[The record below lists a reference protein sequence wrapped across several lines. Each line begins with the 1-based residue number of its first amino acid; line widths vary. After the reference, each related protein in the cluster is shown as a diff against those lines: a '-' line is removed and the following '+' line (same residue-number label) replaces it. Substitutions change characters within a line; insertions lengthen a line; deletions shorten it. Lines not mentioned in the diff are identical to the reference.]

1 VRRQPAP
8 VQVMAE
14 VCFNSKPNY
23 GMDILRGPCRR
34 CPMAAVHP
42 RLSPQPSTDPD
53 QGGEAN
59 RFRPGTGPDGP
70 LRAKTFPLTF
80 LRRRSLNLLRGL
92 NVRVMDGACLEFAG
106 KASAQP
112 STMSEAEELSL
123 IRRAQEGDRSAFDAL
138 IRLYD
143 KNVLHL
149 ALQIVGS
156 PEEARDLYQEA
167 FLKVYRSIHNFRLE
181 AKFSTW
187 LYRVVMNV
195 CLDHLRRQKTRK
207 EVSPPQPEEGEPEFL
222 QTVADE
228 RPTLDPERAVHS
240 KEISQRIQA
249 AIERLNPRERMV
261 FELKHYQ
268 GLKLRAIGEICH
280 TSEQTA
286 KNCLF
291 RATQKLRTELNDL
304 A

>member
-1 VRRQPAP
+1 
-8 VQVMAE
+8 M
-14 VCFNSKPNY
+14 
-23 GMDILRGPCRR
+23 
-34 CPMAAVHP
+34 
-42 RLSPQPSTDPD
+42 
-53 QGGEAN
+53 
-59 RFRPGTGPDGP
+59 
-70 LRAKTFPLTF
+70 
-80 LRRRSLNLLRGL
+80 
-92 NVRVMDGACLEFAG
+92 MDGTCLEFAG

-112 STMSEAEELSL
+112 STMSEADELSL

-143 KNVLHL
+143 QNVLRL
-149 ALQIVGS
+149 ALQVVGS

-167 FLKVYRSIHNFRLE
+167 FLKVYRSIHHFRLE

-195 CLDHLRRQKTRK
+195 CLDHLRRQKARK
-207 EVSPPQPEEGEPEFL
+207 EVAVPQLEEGQTDFL
-222 QTVADE
+222 QTVPDE
-228 RPTLDPERAVHS
+228 RPGLDPERATHS
-240 KEISQRIQA
+240 KEISRRIQMA
-249 AIERLNPRERMV
+249 LEQLNPRERMV

-268 GLKLRAIGEICH
+268 GLKLRAIGEICN

-291 RATQKLRTELNDL
+291 RATQKLRMELGDL